1 MVPMIVTGTQWPIQ
15 RSSRWATNYTP
26 DAFYPLYVD
35 LFKYSI
41 IQLQKWC
48 CARPKNNGRGHRRQ
62 QDFVLSLRNVATAP
76 CHYFLWLF
84 RTIPFEKCCYSPLTI
99 SLLSLTPLLWAVQT
113 RNRAHANTVW
123 QEINIFNHN
132 FYRSALRKCVTK
144 RKIDI
149 QLS

>member
-1 MVPMIVTGTQWPIQ
+1 MDSPLD
-15 RSSRWATNYTP
+15 SRC
-26 DAFYPLYVD
+26 LLSLID

-132 FYRSALRKCVTK
+132 FYRSALRKMCYEEK
-144 RKIDI
+144 NWHSIIIILFHWRLFKCSC
-149 QLS
+149 QCFL